1 MEDNTDDN
9 KCKAQSHLESIS
21 IKEYF
26 ERILQEFRRA
36 SEDALKIRTV
46 ETERRLDLLNN
57 HAERVDE
64 ILDRCLPRTEWD
76 IHHNQLKEKVTELE
90 KFKIVMDTK
99 ASQASVNWSF
109 AFSAVVAILAIV
121 SLLHEFTK

>member
-1 MEDNTDDN
+1 MEDNTDGN
-9 KCKAQSHLESIS
+9 KCRAQSHLESVS
-21 IKEYF
+21 LREYF

-46 ETERRLDLLNN
+46 ETDRRLDLLNN

-64 ILDRCLPRTEWD
+64 VLDRCLPRTEWD
-76 IHHNQLKEKVTELE
+76 IHHNQLKEKVTDLE

-121 SLLHEFTK
+121 SLLHEFIR